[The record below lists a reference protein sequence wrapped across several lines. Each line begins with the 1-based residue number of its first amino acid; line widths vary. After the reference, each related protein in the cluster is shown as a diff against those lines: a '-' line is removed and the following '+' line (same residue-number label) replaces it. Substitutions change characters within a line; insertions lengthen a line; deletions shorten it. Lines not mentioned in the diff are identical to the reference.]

1 MHSPSF
7 VACFSLSRRLGIKLT
22 DWDAVDTIRIRIQT
36 YPGALVP
43 PLKQLIPKPRLQ
55 NLYAGE
61 SSPWLSREEQ

>member
-1 MHSPSF
+1 MRELM
-7 VACFSLSRRLGIKLT
+7 VEN
-22 DWDAVDTIRIRIQT
+22 AVDTIRIRIQT

-61 SSPWLSREEQ
+61 SHFQARAEL